1 MSNLRKDSWTPRAYI
16 IRDTCLIV
24 KLDDKFSQN
33 LRNLENNRV
42 NNLFINGT
50 NSLVYIKKKKKIIS
64 MCIISTLEN
73 K

>member
-16 IRDTCLIV
+16 IRDACLIV

-50 NSLVYIKKKKKIIS
+50 NSLVYKRKKRIIS
-64 MCIISTLEN
+64 MCIISTLKN

>member
-16 IRDTCLIV
+16 IRDACLIV

-50 NSLVYIKKKKKIIS
+50 NSLV
-64 MCIISTLEN
+64 
-73 K
+73 